1 MTKRRNGGGVQGY
14 CIMIGESHRA
24 YYIKGATVTSVGSRR
39 QPRAWLQ
46 AELSPLLIPSNLPLV
61 RREWWFPHDQAYEQH
76 TEDSHSHWII
86 GEGFMMGKG
95 ITYSRFAANTVID
108 YES

>member
-14 CIMIGESHRA
+14 CIMIGKSHRA
-24 YYIKGATVTSVGSRR
+24 YDIKGATVTSVGSRR
-39 QPRAWLQ
+39 QLR
-46 AELSPLLIPSNLPLV
+46 AELSPLRIPSNLPLG
-61 RREWWFPHDQAYEQH
+61 RCEWWFPHDQAYEQH
-76 TEDSHSHWII
+76 TEDSHSHWVI

-95 ITYSRFAANTVID
+95 ITYCLCAANTVID